1 MEHTLEMIA
10 AAERQGADVAFDV
23 IPHDWNH
30 TLIQAILPPWALE
43 GGIPSI
49 VERLKDPDIRER
61 IESRCTMKKPREYA
75 TGIDHV
81 LVNGRLAMRD
91 GVRTQDGGGEV
102 LRP

>member
-1 MEHTLEMIA
+1 MTSLP
-10 AAERQGADVAFDV
+10 AERVGIRDRGRLQPGLKADITVFDR
-23 IPHDWNH
+23 
-30 TLIQAILPPWALE
+30 A
-43 GGIPSI
+43 
-49 VERLKDPDIRER
+49 R

-91 GVRTQDGGGEV
+91 GVRTQDDGGEV